1 MFTWMIYRVNDETGK
16 AIELGIVY
24 APTMAE
30 ALEIGEKTY
39 HVDLG
44 ELEADRYEE

>member
-1 MFTWMIYRVNDETGK
+1 MFEWMIYQVDDETGK
-16 AIELGIVY
+16 WTALGIVE

-30 ALEIGEKTY
+30 ALESGEKKY
-39 HVDLG
+39 GVDLG